1 MGTTLRELICDVGEG
16 VANEKAFKAAQ
27 IGGPSGG
34 CLPEAALDIPIDFD
48 SLQEAGAIMG
58 SGGWLFLTRTTA
70 WWPSP
75 AIFLNL
81 RSKSRAVN
89 APSAAWGRSI
99 CSIF

>member
-1 MGTTLRELICDVGEG
+1 MGTTLRELIYDVGEG

-58 SGGWLFLTRTTA
+58 SGGLVVLDEDDCMVAIARYFLEFTQQESCGKCT
-70 WWPSP
+70 
-75 AIFLNL
+75 
-81 RSKSRAVN
+81 
-89 APSAAWGRSI
+89 SAAWGRSI